1 MPLTADDSRVVDGL
15 LAGGVDT
22 RRGSRLVTSRAL
34 WPRLAATLTEVTMNS
49 NPGEVCS
56 TGMNRRRFLQLGAA
70 SVAGATL
77 GLSGCAAPSSDAVNL
92 QLVHA
97 TTGGGLKDTLDPH
110 FPVSYPDIARVR
122 QLFEPLM
129 RFNSAFEMEH
139 CLAEEVEHN
148 ADATEWTFRL
158 RQGLRFHDGRPVRAT
173 DLKASMERMLNPKN
187 PATQASDIAAIADLG
202 GSRMLDDRTYR
213 LKLTSPYA
221 ILDAV
226 MAGYALGIVPEDF
239 DIKRPIG
246 TGPFKFDIFVPGQRS
261 RFLRFDEYWDIKAS
275 FEELVILN
283 FTDDAAKV
291 NALLA
296 GQVQSLDNLPTYLAG
311 AIEGQGAKTLVSET
325 GGWVP
330 FTMRVDTKPFSDNR
344 VRQAMRLIVDRQQI
358 IDQAFNGFGR
368 VANDLYAPFDPD
380 YIGGELPQRGPDIDK
395 ARSLLKSAGYEN
407 LQVELVTSTGVGAG
421 AVEAASL
428 FVQQAKAAGVDVRLN
443 KVDGA
448 VFFGDQYLSWVFAQ
462 DFWSTRLYL
471 PQAAASSLKSSPY
484 NETHFFDE
492 RFAGLIKAAQRE
504 VDPVRRRRLVQ
515 DAQRIEFEEGG
526 YIIWGFQNQVDA
538 YSNFVT
544 GLEPAREQPVSAF
557 RFNRVRPAMP

>member
-1 MPLTADDSRVVDGL
+1 M
-15 LAGGVDT
+15 
-22 RRGSRLVTSRAL
+22 
-34 WPRLAATLTEVTMNS
+34 
-49 NPGEVCS
+49 
-56 TGMNRRRFLQLGAA
+56 
-70 SVAGATL
+70 AGATL
-77 GLSGCAAPSSDAVNL
+77 GLSACSAPSSDAINQ

-110 FPVSYPDIARVR
+110 FPVSWPDIARVR

-129 RFNSAFEMEH
+129 RFSSTFEVEPS
-139 CLAEEVEHN
+139 LAEEVEHN
-148 ADATEWTFRL
+148 DDATEWTFRL
-158 RQGLRFHDGRPVRAT
+158 RQGLRFHNGRPVRAA
-173 DLKASMERMLNPKN
+173 DVKASMERMLNPKN
-187 PATQASDIAAIADLG
+187 PATQASDVAAIADLA
-202 GSRMLDDRTYR
+202 GSRVLDDRTYR
-213 LKLTSPYA
+213 LKLKSPYA

-226 MAGYALGIVPEDF
+226 MAGYALGIVPDDF
-239 DIKRPIG
+239 DAKHPVG
-246 TGPFKFDIFVPGQRS
+246 TGPFSYDIFVPGQRS
-261 RFLRFDEYWDIKAS
+261 RFARFDDYWDVQAS

-283 FTDDAAKV
+283 FSDDAAKV

-311 AIEGQGAKTLVSET
+311 AIEGQGAKTLVSES

-330 FTMRVDTKPFSDNR
+330 FTMRVDTKPFNDNR
-344 VRQAMRLIVDRQQI
+344 VREAMRLIVDRQQI

-368 VANDLYAPFDPD
+368 VANDLYGPFDPD
-380 YIGGELPQRGPDIDK
+380 YLGNDLPQREPDIDK
-395 ARSLLKSAGYEN
+395 ARSLLKAAGEEN
-407 LQVELVTSTGVGAG
+407 LQIELVTSSGVGAG

-448 VFFGDQYLSWVFAQ
+448 IFFGDQYLSWIFAQ

-471 PQAAASSLKSSPY
+471 PQAASCALKSSPY
-484 NETHFFDE
+484 NDTHFDNE
-492 RFAGLIKAAQRE
+492 KFAGLIQSAQRE

-515 DAQRIEFEEGG
+515 DAQRIEYEEGG

-538 YSNFVT
+538 YSGFVT

-557 RFNRVRPAMP
+557 RFNRVRPVMP